1 MNRREFSNRTKRFG
15 LRIFRLVSQL
25 PHAATNCVI
34 AKQLLASGTTVGA
47 NYRAACRARSRADFI
62 GKLKIAEEEW
72 DESLYWLELMTEGGI
87 LRTEGVASLVKE
99 GEEILSLLVASIK
112 TARRGL

>member
-1 MNRREFSNRTKRFG
+1 MDAKEFSNRIKRFG
-15 LRIFRLVSQL
+15 LRILRLVSQL
-25 PHAATNCVI
+25 PRSTANQILAR
-34 AKQLLASGTTVGA
+34 QLLASGTSVGA

-62 GKLKIAEEEW
+62 GKLKIAEEEC
-72 DESLYWLELMTEGGI
+72 DESLHWLEFMTEGGI
-87 LRTEGVASLVKE
+87 LTAESVASLLKE